1 MSLFDTSHKRFNPL
15 TGEWIMVSPHR
26 LKRPWQG
33 KVESSGQETRPAY
46 DPQCYLCPGNPRAAG
61 AQTPQYTGTYV
72 FTNDFSALLP
82 DSPFETRDENGL
94 MVAHTE
100 NGICRVI
107 CFSPR
112 HDLTLAQMD
121 REGIRE
127 VVTVWTEQTA
137 DLAKNPDIGYVQIF
151 ENKGAIMG
159 CSNPHPH
166 GQIWATQSIP
176 SEPMKEDRT
185 QREYYEKHKSTLLSD
200 YLKLEME
207 SEDSRIICAN
217 TTWVALVPFWAKWP
231 FEAMVLPRRSVG
243 TLPELTEDEKDGLA
257 DILGRLTARF
267 DNLFN
272 VSFPYTM
279 GIHQSPCDGDAY
291 AHWHLHLH
299 FYPPLLRSATVQ
311 KFMVGFE
318 MLAEPQRDITP
329 EQAAERLRDLSEI
342 HYTKQV

>member
-121 REGIRE
+121 LEGIRE
-127 VVTVWTEQTA
+127 VVSVWTEQTA
-137 DLAKNPDIGYVQIF
+137 DLAKNPNIGYVQIF

-185 QREYYEKHKSTLLSD
+185 QREYYKKHKSTLLSD
-200 YLKLEME
+200 YLNLEME

-291 AHWHLHLH
+291 PHWHLHLH